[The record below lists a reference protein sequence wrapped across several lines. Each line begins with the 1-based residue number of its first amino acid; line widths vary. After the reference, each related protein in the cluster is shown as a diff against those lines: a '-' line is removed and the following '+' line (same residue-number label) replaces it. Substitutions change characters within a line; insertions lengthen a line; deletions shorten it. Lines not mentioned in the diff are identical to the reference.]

1 MFDFSNKARPTKT
14 LAVRLNDVL
23 RDMYSHGGDVG
34 GFRFVARGEE
44 TAYLNVPGNPMG
56 AVCVHRED
64 GAPQATAFFHPSR
77 TGKEAWQ
84 LSETNEGCQVL
95 ASDEDM
101 DEDRFLT
108 DRPGWE
114 YDVVRACIGRFPGAG
129 GESPHKVRPA
139 TDEELGL

>member
-1 MFDFSNKARPTKT
+1 MFDFSNNIRPTKT
-14 LAVRLNDVL
+14 LANRLNYAL
-23 RDMYSHGGDVG
+23 RDIYSHGGDVG
-34 GFRFVARGEE
+34 GFRFVARGGE

-84 LSETNEGCQVL
+84 LSETNEGCHTL

-108 DRPGWE
+108 DKPGWE
-114 YDVVRACIGRFPGAG
+114 YDIVLACIGRFPGAG
-129 GESPHKVRPA
+129 GKSPHKVSPDHRRW
-139 TDEELGL
+139 LGL